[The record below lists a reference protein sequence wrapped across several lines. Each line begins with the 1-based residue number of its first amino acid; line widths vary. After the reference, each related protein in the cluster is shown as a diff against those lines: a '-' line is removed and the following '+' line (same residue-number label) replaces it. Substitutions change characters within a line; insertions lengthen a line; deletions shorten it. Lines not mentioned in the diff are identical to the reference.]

1 MAGLSKQF
9 FKYTVVENVIGN
21 IAQKTDI
28 LIKLYLI
35 TKKFEVF
42 LIIWKGYFLSY
53 FKIRVG
59 LTTLYGNIEM
69 QKKLM
74 QTTIT
79 HHNSNVTQNNL
90 P

>member
-28 LIKLYLI
+28 LKLYLI

-69 QKKLM
+69 PKKLIL
-74 QTTIT
+74 TAIT
-79 HHNSNVTQNNL
+79 HNNSNITQNNL